1 MKRELFL
8 SVAPVILLASSM
20 LVAQEAQ
27 LPEVRVA
34 TIGRGAVTRSI
45 DGVGV
50 LTPWKEVTIASQ
62 GSGAVTAV
70 RCQVGQWVDRNEV
83 LVELDDELARVAVS
97 EAEADLR
104 RAEAQQIQAA
114 TDVGRAEQLLADE
127 DISESEWELLKLR
140 HHEAVAAVAA
150 AGARHQRAE
159 RALRD
164 TRVRAPFAGVVARRE
179 VEVGSWLSP
188 GQPVVRLVDLG
199 RMKAEFG
206 IPQQRTPEVAAGM
219 EAELTIDLYPGVTF
233 AAEVLRVGV
242 VADPA
247 SGQFL
252 LEVAVPQSRA
262 HPLRPGM
269 AARLHLE
276 TSDGAAAILVPKEAI
291 IDRGGAAYVLVVD
304 DQSVVRMRAILVGAP
319 NDGFREL
326 LDRSLSPG
334 DRVVTRGKD
343 GVTDGDRVRVGGSP
357 SQ

>member
-1 MKRELFL
+1 
-8 SVAPVILLASSM
+8 
-20 LVAQEAQ
+20 
-27 LPEVRVA
+27 
-34 TIGRGAVTRSI
+34 
-45 DGVGV
+45 
-50 LTPWKEVTIASQ
+50 VTIASQ

-70 RCQVGQWVDRNEV
+70 HCQVGQWVDRNEV

-97 EAEADLR
+97 EAAADLR
-104 RAEAQQIQAA
+104 RAEAQQSQAA
-114 TDVGRAEQLLADE
+114 TDVGRAERLLADE

-150 AGARHQRAE
+150 AGARKQRAE

-164 TRVRAPFAGVVARRE
+164 TRVRAPFAGVVAHRE

-188 GQPVVRLVDLG
+188 GQPVARLVDLG

-219 EAELTIDLYPGVTF
+219 PAELTIDLYPGTTF
-233 AAEVLRVGV
+233 DAEVLRVGV

-252 LEVAVPQSRA
+252 LEVAVSQSRA

-276 TSDGAAAILVPKEAI
+276 TSDGAATILVPKEAI

-304 DQSVVRMRAILVGAP
+304 DQSIARMRAVLVGAS
-319 NDGFREL
+319 NDGHREL

-343 GVTDGDRVRVGGSP
+343 NVTDGDRVRVEGPP